1 MNPLADSL
9 FFRVQEK
16 RLKIKLINQKYKAT
30 GIILKGSSLKEND
43 RLVTV
48 LTSEYGLIR
57 AVAPGAKKYKSQLRG
72 RTELFV
78 INDLIIIK
86 GRSLDKIIQA
96 DTLYTYPGLSR
107 DIGKLATA
115 QYLAELSLALAV
127 DEQPQP
133 ELYELL
139 NEHLGRIERFTV
151 GESVYPY
158 LAQAVF
164 HLIAIAGLTPQIFE
178 CCLTQQEIVPDFSLS
193 NWQAGF
199 SFEGGGIV
207 DLESVQQIRQQ
218 QNLELDAVESYNL
231 RLPRIDSRFN
241 ALELT
246 LLKQLIEQNLPTT
259 EVIETLT
266 AANSHLNLEVAWIRI
281 EKVLREYI
289 QYHIGKTIRSANLVD
304 NLYIEF

>member
-1 MNPLADSL
+1 MN
-9 FFRVQEK
+9 
-16 RLKIKLINQKYKAT
+16 NQKYKAT
-30 GIILKGSSLKEND
+30 GIVLKGSSLKEND

-48 LTSEYGLIR
+48 LTPEYGLIR

-78 INDLIIIK
+78 INELMMIK

-133 ELYELL
+133 DLYQLL
-139 NEHLGRIERFTV
+139 NEHLRRIEGFTI

-164 HLIAIAGLTPQIFE
+164 HLTAIAGLTPQIFE
-178 CCLTQQEIVPDFSLS
+178 CCLTQAEVVPDFDLA
-193 NWQAGF
+193 NWQVGF
-199 SFEGGGIV
+199 SFEAGGII
-207 DLESVQQIRQQ
+207 DLDAVQKLQP
-218 QNLELDAVESYNL
+218 NPELDAVENYNL
-231 RLPRIDSRFN
+231 RLPKIDSRIN
-241 ALELT
+241 ALELS
-246 LLKQLIEQNLPTT
+246 LLQQLIDRDLPSTEALTT
-259 EVIETLT
+259 
-266 AANSHLNLEVAWIRI
+266 ASFNLEVAWVRI
-281 EKVLREYI
+281 EKILREYI

>member
-1 MNPLADSL
+1 M
-9 FFRVQEK
+9 
-16 RLKIKLINQKYKAT
+16 INQKYKAT
-30 GIILKGSSLKEND
+30 GIVLKGSSLKEND
-43 RLVTV
+43 RLITV
-48 LTSEYGLIR
+48 LTPEYGLIR

-139 NEHLGRIERFTV
+139 NEHLRRVERLTV

-164 HLIAIAGLTPQIFE
+164 HLVAIAGLTPQIFE
-178 CCLTQQEIVPDFSLS
+178 CCLTQREIIADFNLS
-193 NWQAGF
+193 NWQVGF
-199 SFEGGGIV
+199 SFEGGGII
-207 DLESVQQIRQQ
+207 DLDAVRQIQQTK
-218 QNLELDAVESYNL
+218 NLELDAEESYNL
-231 RLPRIDSRFN
+231 RIPRIDSRIN

-246 LLKQLIEQNLPTT
+246 LLRQLIDRNLPSLETLK
-259 EVIETLT
+259 TLT
-266 AANSHLNLEVAWIRI
+266 AANFNLEVAWIRI

>member
-1 MNPLADSL
+1 M
-9 FFRVQEK
+9 
-16 RLKIKLINQKYKAT
+16 NQKYKAT
-30 GIILKGSSLKEND
+30 GIVLKGSSLKEND

-48 LTSEYGLIR
+48 LTPEHGLIR

-78 INDLIIIK
+78 VNEFLVIK

-96 DTLYTYPGLSR
+96 DTIYTYPGLSR

-115 QYLAELSLALAV
+115 QYLAELSIALAV

-133 ELYELL
+133 ALYELF
-139 NEHLGRIERFTV
+139 NEHLRRIEAFTV

-164 HLIAIAGLTPQIFE
+164 HLIAIAGLTPQVFD
-178 CCLTQQEIVPDFSLS
+178 CCVTQRNIKPDFITAS
-193 NWQAGF
+193 WRIGF

-207 DLESVQQIRQQ
+207 DLKTLQSTQ
-218 QNLELDAVESYNL
+218 QNNHPELDAEENHNIRLPKIDHRINAMELAILQQLGKYNL
-231 RLPRIDSRFN
+231 PS
-241 ALELT
+241 AELFSP
-246 LLKQLIEQNLPTT
+246 QVIEQF
-259 EVIETLT
+259 
-266 AANSHLNLEVAWIRI
+266 SLEVAWIGI
-281 EKVLREYI
+281 EKVLRGYI

>member
-1 MNPLADSL
+1 M
-9 FFRVQEK
+9 
-16 RLKIKLINQKYKAT
+16 NQKYKAT
-30 GIILKGSSLKEND
+30 GIVLKGSSLKEND

-48 LTSEYGLIR
+48 LTPEYGLIR

-78 INDLIIIK
+78 INEFLVIK

-96 DTLYTYPGLSR
+96 DTIYTYPGLSR

-115 QYLAELSLALAV
+115 QYLAELSIALAV

-139 NEHLGRIERFTV
+139 NEHLRRIERCEL

-164 HLIAIAGLTPQIFE
+164 HLVAIAGLTPQVLE
-178 CCLTQQEIVPDFSLS
+178 CCVTQEAVRPNLDSVA
-193 NWQAGF
+193 WRGGF

-207 DLESVQQIRQQ
+207 DLESIQQAQQ
-218 QNLELDAVESYNL
+218 QRDPSLPELDEVETYNV
-231 RLPRIDSRFN
+231 RLPKIDHRLN
-241 ALELT
+241 GMELT
-246 LLKQLIEQNLPTT
+246 LLQQLVNRDLPPT
-259 EVIETLT
+259 ELLT
-266 AANSHLNLEVAWIRI
+266 AQALGNFDLEVAWIRI

-289 QYHIGKTIRSANLVD
+289 QYHIGKKIRSATLVD

>member
-1 MNPLADSL
+1 M
-9 FFRVQEK
+9 
-16 RLKIKLINQKYKAT
+16 QKYKAT
-30 GIILKGSSLKEND
+30 GIVLKGSSLKEND

-48 LTSEYGLIR
+48 LTPEYGLIR

-78 INDLIIIK
+78 INEFLVIR

-96 DTLYTYPGLSR
+96 DTIYTYPGLSR

-115 QYLAELSLALAV
+115 QYLAELSIALAV

-139 NEHLGRIERFTV
+139 NEHLRRIERCEP

-164 HLIAIAGLTPQIFE
+164 HLVAIAGLIPQVLE
-178 CCLTQQEIVPDFSLS
+178 CCVTQKAVHPNLDSVA
-193 NWQAGF
+193 WRGGF

-207 DLESVQQIRQQ
+207 DLEAVQQTQPQRDPP
-218 QNLELDAVESYNL
+218 LPELDEVETYNV
-231 RLPRIDSRFN
+231 RLPKIDHRLN
-241 ALELT
+241 GMELT
-246 LLKQLIEQNLPTT
+246 LLQQLVNRDLPPT
-259 EVIETLT
+259 ELLT
-266 AANSHLNLEVAWIRI
+266 ALALGNFDLEVAWIRI

-289 QYHIGKTIRSANLVD
+289 QYHIGKKIRSATLVD

>member
-1 MNPLADSL
+1 M
-9 FFRVQEK
+9 
-16 RLKIKLINQKYKAT
+16 NQKYKAT

-48 LTSEYGLIR
+48 LTPEYGLIR
-57 AVAPGAKKYKSQLRG
+57 AVAPGAKKHKSQLRG
-72 RTELFV
+72 RTQLFV
-78 INDLIIIK
+78 VNELLLIR

-115 QYLAELSLALAV
+115 QYLAELSIALAV

-139 NEHLGRIERFTV
+139 NEHLRRVEAFTI
-151 GESVYPY
+151 GNSVYPY

-164 HLIAIAGLTPQIFE
+164 HLLAISGLTPQVFD
-178 CCLTQQEIVPDFSLS
+178 CCVTQRTILPDFTSLA
-193 NWQAGF
+193 QVGF

-207 DLESVQQIRQQ
+207 ALEAIQAQQKHP
-218 QNLELDAVESYNL
+218 ELDAEENYNV
-231 RLPRIDSRFN
+231 RLPKIDRRIN
-241 ALELT
+241 ALELAI
-246 LLKQLIEQNLPTT
+246 LQQLNGYELPAT
-259 EVIETLT
+259 EYFTAKNTRNFDLET
-266 AANSHLNLEVAWIRI
+266 AWMRI
-281 EKVLREYI
+281 EKILREYI

-304 NLYIEF
+304 NLYVEF

>member
-1 MNPLADSL
+1 M
-9 FFRVQEK
+9 
-16 RLKIKLINQKYKAT
+16 INQKYKAT
-30 GIILKGSSLKEND
+30 GIVLKGSSLKEND
-43 RLVTV
+43 RLITV
-48 LTSEYGLIR
+48 LTPEYGLIR

-78 INDLIIIK
+78 INELLIIK

-96 DTLYTYPGLSR
+96 DTVYTYPGLSR

-133 ELYELL
+133 DLYQLL
-139 NEHLGRIERFTV
+139 NEHLRRIEGFTI

-164 HLIAIAGLTPQIFE
+164 HLTAIAGLTPQIFE
-178 CCLTQQEIVPDFSLS
+178 CCVTQNEIVPDLDLA
-193 NWQAGF
+193 NWQVGF
-199 SFEGGGIV
+199 SFEAGGII
-207 DLESVQQIRQQ
+207 DIEAVQKLQYQP
-218 QNLELDAVESYNL
+218 ELDAEESYNL
-231 RLPRIDSRFN
+231 RLPRIDSRIN
-241 ALELT
+241 ALELSI
-246 LLKQLIEQNLPTT
+246 LQQLIDRDLPLT
-259 EVIETLT
+259 ETLAT
-266 AANSHLNLEVAWIRI
+266 ANFNLEVAWIRI
-281 EKVLREYI
+281 EKILREYI

>member
-1 MNPLADSL
+1 M
-9 FFRVQEK
+9 
-16 RLKIKLINQKYKAT
+16 NQKYKAT
-30 GIILKGSSLKEND
+30 GIVLKGSSIKEND

-48 LTSEYGLIR
+48 LTPEYGLIR
-57 AVAPGAKKYKSQLRG
+57 AIAPGAKKHKSRLRG

-78 INDLIIIK
+78 INQLLLIR

-96 DTLYTYPGLSR
+96 ETLYTYPGLSR

-127 DEQPQP
+127 DEQPQL
-133 ELYELL
+133 ELYELF
-139 NEHLGRIERFTV
+139 NEHLRRIEAFTI

-164 HLIAIAGLTPQIFE
+164 HLTAIAGLAPQVFD
-178 CCLTQQEIVPDFSLS
+178 CCVTQKVIPPNLASETWRV
-193 NWQAGF
+193 GF
-199 SFEGGGIV
+199 SFEAGGII
-207 DLESVQQIRQQ
+207 DLKALQPAP
-218 QNLELDAVESYNL
+218 QNKQPELDEEENYNI
-231 RLPRIDSRFN
+231 RLPRIYQRIN
-241 ALELT
+241 GMELAI
-246 LLKQLIEQNLPTT
+246 LQQLGNHNLPSPK
-259 EVIETLT
+259 LFT
-266 AANSHLNLEVAWIRI
+266 AQERSNFDLEVAWIRI